1 MRKIKAMK
9 QNLKRITVKNKKYL
23 RLPIKTKI
31 LNPEDDMLDI
41 VRDVIKDIIQEN
53 DIISISESP
62 LAITQGRAIPVKDI
76 KVGLLAKILWR
87 FVSKVKYGIGLR
99 APTSMQC
106 AIDEVGSI
114 RILWAAFIGALGKLI
129 GRKGD
134 FYRIAGMQAALI
146 DAATTSP
153 VPPYENCVIKGPK
166 NPEKVAQEIKDT
178 LGYECAIMDINDIG
192 GCWMIGG
199 SDEIDKDFMEQVMK
213 DNPQGQGDELT
224 PICLIRRIPNKSEKK
239 K

>member
-1 MRKIKAMK
+1 MTRNSRIINVNKKDY
-9 QNLKRITVKNKKYL
+9 LRITVK
-23 RLPIKTKI
+23 TKI
-31 LNPEDDMLDI
+31 LTPEDDMLTI
-41 VRDVIKDIIQEN
+41 VRESTKDIIQEN

-62 LAITQGRAIPVKDI
+62 LAITQGRSIPVKDI

-106 AIDEVGSI
+106 AIDEVGHF
-114 RILWAAFIGALGKLI
+114 RMLWAAFIGALARLI
-129 GRKGD
+129 GRKGKGD

-153 VPPYENCVIKGPK
+153 IPPYENCVIKGPE
-166 NPEKVAQEIKDT
+166 NPGKVAQSIKDS

-192 GCWMIGG
+192 GSWMIGG
-199 SDEIDKDFMEQVMK
+199 SSEINREFMEKVMR
-213 DNPQGQGDELT
+213 DNPQGQGDEQT
-224 PICLIRRIPNKSEKK
+224 PICLIRLVKK
-239 K
+239 